1 MNSHSIGLY
10 PAGYA
15 VLAIER
21 PLSRFRAKRLA
32 RGTPRRG
39 IDTGWTC
46 GLDSTPRMSG
56 KTSSS
61 RGVTRT
67 KAGLGAVLALAPR
80 PRKEGAAAS
89 AGSCTCEAGRA
100 CEPVHAAPPRGF

>member
-10 PAGYA
+10 PPGYA

-32 RGTPRRG
+32 RATSRRG

-67 KAGLGAVLALAPR
+67 KAGLGAVLALALGLWIALPL
-80 PRKEGAAAS
+80 GVAY
-89 AGSCTCEAGRA
+89 GS
-100 CEPVHAAPPRGF
+100 EPVLPNLVADPPNNVLLE